1 MEVEEPKTEKMRISL
16 DGLLEL
22 LGNPTRR
29 VILSKLAKVP
39 HSTSELHKTLGI
51 SRQAVHSQ
59 LEILSDHNL
68 IEKIKPEKKRGGR
81 YRIKSN
87 LSVKIDIAP
96 DYYGI
101 KYNVEEVED
110 LEEELTKEIVSSK
123 YKGMQKRDEKLK
135 FLGEKISKLENNIAR
150 LERERQ
156 NLIQKKECFLKE
168 LKSLISNEYKE
179 KFKKNQGNLEKEIF
193 FTLFFNPHRYIRRA
207 ISIDN
212 LLEDLFFSDMNRI
225 DRGRNRA
232 SIEILLRDL
241 SETINLLREKDESWF
256 FDI

>member
-1 MEVEEPKTEKMRISL
+1 MEVEEQPKTKKMRMSL

-39 HSTSELHKTLGI
+39 HSTSELHRTLGI

-81 YRIKSN
+81 YRIKSS

-110 LEEELTKEIVSSK
+110 HEEELTKEIVSSK
-123 YKGMQKRDEKLK
+123 YKGIQKRDEKLK
-135 FLGEKISKLENNIAR
+135 FLGEKISKLENNIAK

-179 KFKKNQGNLEKEIF
+179 KFKKSQ
-193 FTLFFNPHRYIRRA
+193 
-207 ISIDN
+207 
-212 LLEDLFFSDMNRI
+212 
-225 DRGRNRA
+225 
-232 SIEILLRDL
+232 
-241 SETINLLREKDESWF
+241 
-256 FDI
+256 